1 MIEYA
6 EKRDFLRMPIDCEL
20 SFSEVDGGKRHQ
32 GKVLNLSSKGILFT
46 SSENIDIGSRLDIVL
61 TPSNS
66 ITPPM
71 QARVSVSR
79 VVPGEELFEI
89 ACEIDDVKS

>member
-32 GKVLNLSSKGILFT
+32 GKVINLSTKGILFT
-46 SSENIDIGSRLDIVL
+46 SSEKFDIGTRLDIVL

-79 VVPGEELFEI
+79 VVAGEVLFDI
-89 ACEIDDVKS
+89 ACEIEDAKS

>member
-20 SFSEVDGGKRHQ
+20 SFSKVDGGKRHQ
-32 GKVLNLSSKGILFT
+32 GNVINLSSRGILFT
-46 SSENIDIGSRLDIVL
+46 SSENFDIGTRLDIVL

-71 QARVSVSR
+71 QARVTVSR
-79 VVPGEELFEI
+79 VVAREVLFDI
-89 ACEIDDVKS
+89 ACEIEKVKS

>member
-20 SFSEVDGGKRHQ
+20 SFSEVDGDRRLQ
-32 GKVLNLSSKGILFT
+32 GNVINLSSKGILFT
-46 SSENIDIGSRLDIVL
+46 SSESFEIGTRLDIVL

-71 QARVSVSR
+71 QARVTVSR
-79 VVPGEELFEI
+79 VVAREVLYDI
-89 ACEIDDVKS
+89 ACEIEEVKS

>member
-20 SFSEVDGGKRHQ
+20 NFSEVDGGRRRQ
-32 GKVLNLSSKGILFT
+32 GKVINLSSKGILFT
-46 SSENIDIGSRLDIVL
+46 SRESFDIGTRLDIVL

-71 QARVSVSR
+71 HARVTVTR
-79 VVPGEELFEI
+79 VVAGEVLFDI